1 MFKAHEYYFLS
12 LKFDNLLQY
21 WNWYLLWK
29 KLDLKEL
36 EEIEE
41 ESEASDDTNNN
52 KKEVKKKMVG
62 THYQNIKIILPY

>member
-1 MFKAHEYYFLS
+1 M
-12 LKFDNLLQY
+12 QY

-41 ESEASDDTNNN
+41 ESDDTNNN
-52 KKEVKKKMVG
+52 KKEEKKKMVG